1 MSKIK
6 TLFHEIDELL
16 NANNGEGKLIALGS
30 RPGMGKTTFVMNLAK
45 NIAELNDVKILFFSL
60 EESKEKLYERFFE
73 NTHYWLHN
81 SNKIYIDEVSSPSID
96 YIEKRIS
103 QCSNPSIVIID
114 YIALIKDFTSG
125 FQNEI
130 LSKLKSIC
138 KIKNINIIY
147 TCQLDR
153 KLEMHADKRPRL
165 SNFDDFI
172 IDTSDAVFA
181 LYREAYYCDD
191 DDRTAELRLIKN
203 LMGGTHLIPLLY
215 DAKNS
220 LFYSESN
227 YEFDAKQQKR
237 VELNLH
243 TKMSDVISTI
253 DVSDAFRFAEN
264 CNQKAI
270 AFTNLNNVQDF
281 PKIRTVSK
289 KYKNIKPIYGMQVYY
304 EENGCGAPSM
314 TLLAKNKDGVRE
326 LYKIVSSM
334 WEMGNTKVTDIDY
347 IEANR
352 KNLLCG
358 ATGDMSALYYAVA
371 SDKPFEKIVDIAKCY
386 DYFEIFPTNDLYSR
400 RVYEKIVD
408 LGEELCIPVVATGNC
423 FCYSKDDETSRDVIK
438 KARGYRYEDEP
449 MYLRNTQDM
458 LKEFVYLGEEKAYE
472 IVVKNTNLIADMIE
486 NTPSELIGYRFID
499 IDDADNL
506 IKSITKEQAQA
517 LYGEILPKQIE
528 ERINE
533 ELSLILDGGF
543 SSIYLTAYYIAKYV
557 NEKGYCMMS
566 RGDIASSFVAYLL
579 KITENNPLKSH
590 YLCKKCKHLDF
601 SSENVYSGF
610 DLPLKRCPICGEK
623 MSGDGH
629 NIPYE
634 MLMGIKG
641 DKIPDISLNVPCSV
655 KNDVIN
661 HLCELFGKEKL
672 AFAGSIS
679 KIFESKTER
688 YISLYEELE
697 GKEFSDSEK
706 IDIICQTNGIKNK
719 EEVHPARIFILPK
732 NEDFL
737 SYTPLKNHRV
747 ENCLLDKVTH
757 FDFHDLYDTI
767 TKINLL
773 GYKPMEHLAL
783 AEKYT
788 GINRNEIDLTSPEIY
803 SLFRNSDV
811 LGIDSDEPGTLGIPE
826 FSVKVVKEILNQVQ
840 PNSFGELVKISG
852 LSHGT
857 NTWFN
862 NAKDLLKNENATI
875 KEVAAT
881 REDVF
886 SDLVSFGIDRY
897 DAFKIAQSVRK
908 GLFAKNKIDKEN
920 SDNLMNILNN
930 SNAPDWY
937 IHSIIKV
944 FYMFPKAHAVEYVRI
959 AVMLAWFKIHYPT
972 EFYAAYFEVYMKEEK
987 YNFLPLGFD
996 GIALH
1001 LDRIKSTLGTGGKYA
1016 EEMEKM
1022 SIFEE
1027 CFFRG
1032 IKFIYRKE
1040 NDSTTYIPTKEKT
1053 IAINRNNGY

>member
-125 FQNEI
+125 SQNEI

-138 KIKNINIIY
+138 KVKNISIIY

-153 KLEMHADKRPRL
+153 KTEMHIDKRPRL
-165 SNFDDFI
+165 SNFDDSI
-172 IDTSDAVFA
+172 INTSDAVFA
-181 LYREAYYCDD
+181 LYRQAYYYDD
-191 DDRTAELRLIKN
+191 EDPTAELRLMKN
-203 LMGGTHLIPLLY
+203 LMGDVCLIPLLY
-215 DAKNS
+215 DDKNS
-220 LFYSESN
+220 IFYSETN
-227 YEFDAKQQKR
+227 YEFDAEPKKR

-243 TKMSDVISTI
+243 TKMSDIISTI
-253 DVSDAFRFAEN
+253 DVSDAFRFVEN
-264 CNQKAI
+264 CHQKAI

-281 PKIRTVSK
+281 PQIEKVSK

-314 TLLAKNKDGVRE
+314 TLLAKNKDGIRE

-423 FCYSKDDETSRDVIK
+423 FCYSKDDELSRDVIK

-458 LKEFVYLGEEKAYE
+458 LKEFAYLGEEKAYE

-579 KITENNPLKSH
+579 KITENNPLKPH
-590 YLCKKCKHLDF
+590 YLCKKCKHIEF

-697 GKEFSDSEK
+697 EKEFSDSEK
-706 IDIICQTNGIKNK
+706 INIICQTNGIKNK